1 MQFIKLSN
9 QKGVRHMK
17 NKVTSVLLSGVG
29 GQGILL
35 ASELICDVLVAGGF
49 DVKKNE
55 IHGMSQRGGS
65 VTSHIRFGAEVASPV
80 IPAGEADYL
89 LGFEKLEGYR
99 YLYMLKEDGVLIMND
114 YELVPS
120 SMVQKKISLYPGDLS
135 ERINAGGRQTTWI
148 DAQNIAEK
156 LGNARVAN
164 IVLVGAM
171 ARNLQISKTDK
182 PSDETSWLDALQAR
196 IKPRYVEINKKAFT
210 EGWNQSR

>member
-1 MQFIKLSN
+1 ME
-9 QKGVRHMK
+9 

-65 VTSHIRFGAEVASPV
+65 VTSHIRFGEEVASPV

-99 YLYMLKEDGVLIMND
+99 YLYMLKKDGVLIMND
-114 YELVPS
+114 YELGPS
-120 SMVQKKISLYPGDLS
+120 SMVQKKVSLYPADLS
-135 ERINAGGRQTTWI
+135 KRIDAGGRRATWI
-148 DAQNIAEK
+148 DAQNVAEK

-164 IVLVGAM
+164 TVLVGAM
-171 ARNLQISKTDK
+171 ARKLQISTLNE
-182 PSDETSWLDALQAR
+182 PAGETVWLDALQAR
-196 IKPRYVEINKKAFT
+196 VKPRYVDINKQAFT

>member
-1 MQFIKLSN
+1 
-9 QKGVRHMK
+9 MK

-120 SMVQKKISLYPGDLS
+120 SMVQKKVSLYPGDLS

>member
-1 MQFIKLSN
+1 ME
-9 QKGVRHMK
+9 

-65 VTSHIRFGAEVASPV
+65 VTSHIRFGEEVASPV

-120 SMVQKKISLYPGDLS
+120 SMVQKKVSLYPGDLS
-135 ERINAGGRQTTWI
+135 ERIDAGGRQATWI
-148 DAQNIAEK
+148 DAQKIAEK

-171 ARNLQISKTDK
+171 ARKLQISALNK
-182 PSDETSWLDALQAR
+182 PAGETAWLDALQAR
-196 IKPRYVEINKKAFT
+196 VKPRYVEINKQAFT